1 MVPPNTTFDLTDIR
15 GFIGK
20 EILTALDVLENCYL
34 PKQSLESIEAAA
46 VVIADVFGDG
56 AKFKGLLGKDSPERI
71 GKEQKLRVGFQNNLN
86 LLIEKTWIEKSDE
99 ALKEQVLYRL
109 KLYCARLA
117 EKRYLESQHDFMEV
131 LNDTV
136 YLLFGAQSK
145 KPDFAEYAM
154 RIDPEFGIFWQY
166 IRILIAHTQ
175 TPLLPEHSEK
185 CRVLLL
191 LGMFFLENY

>member
-1 MVPPNTTFDLTDIR
+1 V
-15 GFIGK
+15 
-20 EILTALDVLENCYL
+20 
-34 PKQSLESIEAAA
+34 
-46 VVIADVFGDG
+46 
-56 AKFKGLLGKDSPERI
+56 AKFKEVLGKENPDRTM
-71 GKEQKLRVGFQNNLN
+71 KEQKLRMGFQNNLN

-117 EKRYLESQHDFMEV
+117 DKRYLESQHDFMEV

-166 IRILIAHTQ
+166 IRVLSTHTK
-175 TPLLPEHSEK
+175 TPGLSEQSEK

>member
-1 MVPPNTTFDLTDIR
+1 MTPPNTPFVLNDIC

-20 EILTALDVLENCYL
+20 EVLNALGVLENCYAL
-34 PKQSLESIEAAA
+34 EQSLESIEAAA

-56 AKFKGLLGKDSPERI
+56 AKFKGLLGKELPERRE
-71 GKEQKLRVGFQNNLN
+71 KEKKLLAGFQNNLN
-86 LLIEKTWIEKSDE
+86 LLIEKTWIEKADE

-109 KLYCARLA
+109 KLYCSRLA
-117 EKRYLESQHDFMEV
+117 DRRYLDSQHDFMEV

-166 IRILIAHTQ
+166 IRILSTHTQ
-175 TPLLPEHSEK
+175 TALLPEQGEK

>member
-1 MVPPNTTFDLTDIR
+1 MVPPDTPFVLNDIC

-20 EILTALDVLENCYL
+20 EIFNALGILENCYL
-34 PKQSLESIEAAA
+34 PEQRLETIEQAAG
-46 VVIADVFGDG
+46 VIADVFGDR
-56 AKFKGLLGKDSPERI
+56 AKFNGLLGKESPERFE
-71 GKEQKLRVGFQNNLN
+71 KEKKLRIGFQNNLN

-145 KPDFAEYAM
+145 KPDFAEYAV

-166 IRILIAHTQ
+166 IRILSAQ
-175 TPLLPEHSEK
+175 TKEPGLPEHSEK

>member
-1 MVPPNTTFDLTDIR
+1 MDMVSAFESNDIR
-15 GFIGK
+15 DFIGEK
-20 EILTALDVLENCYL
+20 ILTALDILKNCYL
-34 PKQSLESIEAAA
+34 PEQSLESIEDAAC
-46 VVIADVFGDG
+46 VIADVFGDG
-56 AKFKGLLGKDSPERI
+56 SKFKALLGKDSPERI
-71 GKEQKLRVGFQNNLN
+71 GKEKKLRIGFQNNLN

-99 ALKEQVLYRL
+99 ALKEQGLYRL
-109 KLYCARLA
+109 KLYCARLS
-117 EKRYLESQHDFMEV
+117 EKRYVESQHDFMEV

-145 KPDFAEYAM
+145 KPDFDEYAL

-166 IRILIAHTQ
+166 IRILISHTQ
-175 TPLLPEHSEK
+175 TPSVPEHSEK